1 MNETGITR
9 RVEICCLIFIVAKQV
24 TGGEKDI
31 SLAYWWLSAQAAY
44 SIWWLL
50 TQTTPGSLNRINSG
64 QIFNQYIVVW
74 LKETVNP
81 LAWGSM

>member
-31 SLAYWWLSAQAAY
+31 SLAY
-44 SIWWLL
+44 
-50 TQTTPGSLNRINSG
+50 
-64 QIFNQYIVVW
+64 
-74 LKETVNP
+74 
-81 LAWGSM
+81 